1 MTPTKPF
8 VLIDD
13 DEIFNFLHQAVI
25 RQVAADASIQVFQ
38 SSKAALEAIH
48 AAPFNDCIFLIDIR
62 MPEINGFE
70 LLDAFQK
77 LPPHH
82 FSNSQVYFVTS
93 SLDDRDREKGLSY
106 PLITGYLEKPISISK
121 IKEILEE

>member
-1 MTPTKPF
+1 MSGTKPF

-25 RQVAADASIQVFQ
+25 RQVAADASISEFQ

-48 AAPFNDCIFLIDIR
+48 AKPFQNFIFLIDIR

-70 LLDAFQK
+70 LLDAFQQ
-77 LPPHH
+77 LPADH
-82 FSNSQVYFVTS
+82 FAQSQVYFVTS

-106 PLITGYLEKPISISK
+106 PLITGYLEKPISIDK
-121 IKEILEE
+121 IKEIAGL

>member
-1 MTPTKPF
+1 MSSTKPF

-48 AAPFNDCIFLIDIR
+48 EKPFQNCIFLIDIR

-70 LLDAFQK
+70 LLDAFQQ
-77 LPPHH
+77 LPADH
-82 FSNSQVYFVTS
+82 FTNSQVYFVTS

-106 PLITGYLEKPISISK
+106 PLITGYLEKPISIDK
-121 IKEILEE
+121 IKEIAGL

>member
-1 MTPTKPF
+1 
-8 VLIDD
+8 
-13 DEIFNFLHQAVI
+13 
-25 RQVAADASIQVFQ
+25 
-38 SSKAALEAIH
+38 
-48 AAPFNDCIFLIDIR
+48 

-93 SLDDRDREKGLSY
+93 SLDERDREKGLSY
-106 PLITGYLEKPISISK
+106 PLITGYLEKPISIAK
-121 IKEILEE
+121 IKEVSGV

>member
-1 MTPTKPF
+1 MSSTKPF

-25 RQVAADASIQVFQ
+25 RQVAADASISVFQ
-38 SSKAALEAIH
+38 SSKAALQAIH
-48 AAPFNDCIFLIDIR
+48 AAPFHNCIFLIDIR

-70 LLDAFQK
+70 LLDAFQQ
-77 LPPHH
+77 LPADH
-82 FSNSQVYFVTS
+82 FTNSQVYFVTS

-106 PLITGYLEKPISISK
+106 PLITGYLEKPISMDK
-121 IKEILEE
+121 IKEIAGL